1 MVRSGFG
8 VCAAGE
14 LLWEV
19 EDEVTRLLCDLIR
32 FDTTNPPGNETAAAE
47 YLARVLGEDGFECE
61 VLESAPGRGSVVTRF
76 KGSGSGPSL
85 LLLSHLDVVPAD
97 PGEWSVPPFGGVVKD
112 GFVWGRG
119 ALDMKSLTA
128 LEVVVLKLLKR
139 RGVRLKGDVVL
150 AATADEEKGGE
161 AGAEWLVKNHPG
173 KVCADYV
180 INEFGG
186 PAMPVGG
193 KNLFPVQTA
202 EKGILWLRIR
212 AHGSPG
218 HGSKPGSADNAIM
231 RINRV
236 VERLGNYRDK
246 VALVP
251 TVRQYL
257 GALAREDVR
266 VRGLLTRLLEEPASA
281 DMVLDEL
288 SRVDRFL
295 AEDVRAMVRMTV
307 APTMVH
313 GGVKENVI
321 PSECEAVFD
330 CRVLPGQSSDG
341 ALKLIKR
348 LLGDVGL
355 DRLEFEVIH
364 AAEPSES
371 GVDTPLFRQIVEVL
385 GEFDRGC
392 AVAPF
397 LLTGSTD
404 SRFFRRRGSVCYGFQ
419 PFLADMGYGEMWRTV
434 HGVDERIS
442 VRNLVFGTSVLYSVV
457 ERFMG
462 AGVKRTR

>member
-1 MVRSGFG
+1 M
-8 VCAAGE
+8 CAEG
-14 LLWEV
+14 LLWEI
-19 EDEVTRLLCDLIR
+19 EGEVTKILRDLIR

-47 YLARVLGEDGFECE
+47 YLAGVLGEEGFECD
-61 VLESAPGRGSVVTRF
+61 VLESAPGRGSIVTRL
-76 KGSGSGPSL
+76 KGSGAGPSL
-85 LLLSHLDVVPAD
+85 LFLSHLDVVAANPR
-97 PGEWSVPPFGGVVKD
+97 EWSVPPFDGLVKD

-128 LEVVVLKLLKR
+128 LQVVVLKLLKR
-139 RGVRLKGDVVL
+139 RGVGLRGDVVL
-150 AATADEEKGGE
+150 AATADEEEGGE
-161 AGAEWLVKNHPG
+161 AGAGWLVKNHPE

-193 KNLFPVQTA
+193 KNLFSVQTA

-212 AHGSPG
+212 ARGSSG
-218 HGSKPGSADNAIM
+218 HGSKPGSTDNVIM
-231 RINRV
+231 FMSKVI
-236 VERLGNYRDK
+236 ERLGNYRDK
-246 VALVP
+246 AALVP
-251 TVRQYL
+251 TVKQYL
-257 GALAREDVR
+257 AALAREGGDAK
-266 VRGLLTRLLEEPASA
+266 GFLTRLLEEPANV
-281 DMVLDEL
+281 DDVLDEL
-288 SRVDRFL
+288 RIVDRFL

-313 GGVKENVI
+313 GGAKENVI

-330 CRVLPGQSSDG
+330 CRFLPGQSSDG

-348 LLGDVGL
+348 LLVDIGL
-355 DRLEFEVIH
+355 DRFEFEVIH

-371 GVDTPLFRQIVEVL
+371 KIETPLFRSIVEVL
-385 GEFDRGC
+385 KGFDTGC

-404 SRFFRRRGSVCYGFQ
+404 SRFFRRNGSVCYGFQ
-419 PFLADMGYGEMWRTV
+419 PFLADMNYGEMWRTL

-442 VRNLVFGTSVLYSVV
+442 VKNLVFGTSVLYTVV

-462 AGVKRTR
+462 DAVKL

>member
-1 MVRSGFG
+1 MVQGALEM
-8 VCAAGE
+8 CTDK

-19 EDEVTRLLCDLIR
+19 ENEVTRLLCDLIR
-32 FDTTNPPGNETAAAE
+32 FDTTNPPGNETVAAE
-47 YLARVLGEDGFECE
+47 FLARDLGEEGFNCE
-61 VLESAPGRGSVVTRF
+61 VFESAPGRGSVVTRL
-76 KGSGSGPSL
+76 KGDGNGPSL
-85 LLLSHLDVVPAD
+85 LLLSHLDVVAAD
-97 PGEWSVPPFGGVVKD
+97 PREWTVPPFSGVVKD

-128 LEVVVLKLLKR
+128 IEIMVLKLLKR
-139 RGVRLKGDVVL
+139 RGVRLRGDIVL

-161 AGAEWLVKNHPG
+161 AGAEWLVKNCPG

-202 EKGILWLRIR
+202 EKGVLWLRIR
-212 AHGSPG
+212 ARGSPG
-218 HGSKPGSADNAIM
+218 HGSKPGSADNAVM
-231 RINRV
+231 RICRV

-246 VALVP
+246 VVLVP
-251 TVRQYL
+251 IVRKYL
-257 GALAREDVR
+257 AALAREDVR
-266 VRGLLTRLLEEPASA
+266 VRDLLMRLLEEPACA
-281 DMVLDEL
+281 DAVLDEL
-288 SRVDRFL
+288 SQMDGFL
-295 AEDVRAMVRMTV
+295 AEDVRAMARMTV
-307 APTMVH
+307 APTMMH

-330 CRVLPGQSSDG
+330 CRVLPGQSSEE
-341 ALKLIKR
+341 ALELTKR
-348 LLGDVGL
+348 LLMDVGL
-355 DRLEFEVIH
+355 DKLEFEVIH

-371 GVDTPLFRQIVEVL
+371 PVDTPLYQRIVEVL
-385 GEFDRGC
+385 GELDLGC
-392 AVAPF
+392 SVTPF

-404 SRFFRRRGSVCYGFQ
+404 SRFFRKQGSVCYGFQ

-442 VRNLVFGTSVLYSVV
+442 VKNLVFGTSVLYNV
-457 ERFMG
+457 
-462 AGVKRTR
+462 VKRLLG

>member
-1 MVRSGFG
+1 MVWSGFG
-8 VCAAGE
+8 VCAVGE
-14 LLWEV
+14 LLREV

-47 YLARVLGEDGFECE
+47 YLARVLGEEGFECE
-61 VLESAPGRGSVVTRF
+61 VLESAPGRGSMVTRL
-76 KGSGSGPSL
+76 KGSGPGPSL
-85 LLLSHLDVVPAD
+85 LFLSHLDVVAAD
-97 PGEWSVPPFGGVVKD
+97 PREWSVPPFDGVVKD

-128 LEVVVLKLLKR
+128 IQVVVLKLLKR
-139 RGVRLKGDVVL
+139 NGVRLRGDVVL

-161 AGAEWLVKNHPG
+161 AGAGWLVKNHPR

-180 INEFGG
+180 ITEFGG
-186 PAMPVGG
+186 PAMPIGE
-193 KNLFPVQTA
+193 KNLFSVQTA

-212 AHGSPG
+212 ARGSSG

-231 RINRV
+231 RMNKVI
-236 VERLGNYRDK
+236 ERLGNYRDK
-246 VALVP
+246 VVLVP
-251 TVRQYL
+251 TVKQYL
-257 GALAREDVR
+257 AALARENVL
-266 VRGLLTRLLEEPASA
+266 VSGFLTRLLEEPASA
-281 DMVLDEL
+281 DEVLDEL
-288 SRVDRFL
+288 SIVDGFL
-295 AEDVRAMVRMTV
+295 AEDIRAMVRMTV
-307 APTMVH
+307 APTMLH
-313 GGVKENVI
+313 GGTKENVI

-330 CRVLPGQSSDG
+330 CRVLPGQSADG

-348 LLGDVGL
+348 LLADMGL
-355 DRLEFEVIH
+355 DRFEFEIIH

-371 GVDTPLFRQIVEVL
+371 KLDTLLFRHITEVL
-385 GEFDRGC
+385 REFDSGYS
-392 AVAPF
+392 VAPF

-419 PFLADMGYGEMWRTV
+419 PFLADMNYGEMWRTL

-442 VRNLVFGTSVLYSVV
+442 VKNLVFGTSVLYNVV

-462 AGVKRTR
+462 TGVKL

>member
-1 MVRSGFG
+1 MVWSGSG
-8 VCAAGE
+8 MCAGK

-32 FDTTNPPGNETAAAE
+32 FDTTNPPGNETVAAE
-47 YLARVLGEDGFECE
+47 YLARVLGEEGFDCE
-61 VLESAPGRGSVVTRF
+61 VLESAPGRGSVVTRL
-76 KGSGSGPSL
+76 KGSGAGPSL
-85 LLLSHLDVVPAD
+85 LLLSHLDVVAAD
-97 PGEWSVPPFGGVVKD
+97 PREWSVPPFGGMVRD

-128 LEVVVLKLLKR
+128 LEVVVLTLLKR
-139 RGVRLKGDVVL
+139 RGVRLRGDVVL

-161 AGAEWLVKNHPG
+161 AGAEWLVKNHPE
-173 KVCADYV
+173 KVCAEYV
-180 INEFGG
+180 INEFAG
-186 PAMPVGG
+186 PAMPVDG

-212 AHGSPG
+212 AKGSSG

-236 VERLGNYRDK
+236 VETLGNHRDK
-246 VALVP
+246 VVLVP

-266 VRGLLTRLLEEPASA
+266 VSGFLTRLLEEPASA
-281 DMVLDEL
+281 DNVLDEL
-288 SRVDRFL
+288 SRVDAFL

-341 ALKLIKR
+341 ALKLIRR

-371 GVDTPLFRQIVEVL
+371 GVDTPLFGQIVEVL

-392 AVAPF
+392 AVTPF

-419 PFLADMGYGEMWRTV
+419 PFLADMGYGEMWRTL

-442 VRNLVFGTSVLYSVV
+442 VRNLVFGTSVLYNVV
-457 ERFMG
+457 KRFLG
-462 AGVKRTR
+462 AGVKL